1 MPIPEN
7 SLISRAISTS
17 HFFEDVSSESL
28 VFNRKG
34 LEKARSTSHF
44 FEDVPNE
51 TAEKGGTYPDKNGK
65 RRFSELAFARAH
77 GFAHNAERAH
87 MRYRRAWPVYVP
99 ACMSMCARVFV

>member
-17 HFFEDVSSESL
+17 QFSEDVSSESL
-28 VFNRKG
+28 FFNRKG
-34 LEKARSTSHF
+34 LEKARSASHL
-44 FEDVPNE
+44 FEDVPSE

-77 GFAHNAERAH
+77 GLAPRKTVRTWGAVEET
-87 MRYRRAWPVYVP
+87 P
-99 ACMSMCARVFV
+99 

>member
-34 LEKARSTSHF
+34 IRNARSTSHF
-44 FEDVPNE
+44 FENVPSE
-51 TAEKGGTYPDKNGK
+51 TAEKRGTYPDKDGK
-65 RRFSELAFARAH
+65 RRFSELAFARARRLAPRKTVRTW
-77 GFAHNAERAH
+77 GAVAET
-87 MRYRRAWPVYVP
+87 P
-99 ACMSMCARVFV
+99 